1 MDLQIRGKTAL
12 VTGASKGIGK
22 AIALDLAREGV
33 RVLVCARSPNAL
45 DEVIA
50 ESKAAGHEYQMS
62 GFVCDL
68 SDRSSRE
75 TLISQIRESGHVV
88 SILVHNVGGP
98 SPTSVMDTDM
108 AAWAQGFDQLFQ
120 SVVHLNQA
128 FVPDMQAAKWGR
140 ILCVTSI
147 SVLEPIAGLAISN
160 SIRSATTA
168 MLKTLS
174 DELAPYGITVNCVAP
189 GTIATDRLNNLMQ
202 ARMQKSGQT
211 QAEYEAEYL
220 KAIPMGRLGTPQE
233 FSAVA
238 VFLASGPASYVTGST
253 ITLDGGKRR
262 STY

>member
-1 MDLQIRGKTAL
+1 MDLQIEGRTAL

-22 AIALDLAREGV
+22 AIALDLAREGA
-33 RVLVCARSPNAL
+33 RVLVCARNQAAL
-45 DEVIA
+45 EQVIK
-50 ESKAAGHEYQMS
+50 ESKEAGHKYEMT

-68 SDRSSRE
+68 SDRSSRDG
-75 TLISQIRESGHVV
+75 LISDVARGGHVV

-98 SPTSVMDTDM
+98 NPTSVMDTDM
-108 AAWAQGFDQLFQ
+108 SAWAQGFDQLFQ

-128 FVPDMQAAKWGR
+128 FIPGMQADKWGR

-174 DELAPYGITVNCVAP
+174 DELAPHGITVNCVAP

-211 QAEYEAEYL
+211 KAEYDAEYL

-238 VFLASGPASYVTGST
+238 VFLASGLASYVTGST